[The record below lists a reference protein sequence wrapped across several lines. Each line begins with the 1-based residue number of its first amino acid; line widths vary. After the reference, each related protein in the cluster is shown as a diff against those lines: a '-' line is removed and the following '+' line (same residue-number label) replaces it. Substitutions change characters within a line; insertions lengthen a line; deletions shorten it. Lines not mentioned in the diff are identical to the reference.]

1 MLLLSKE
8 INNQDS
14 RIFVIAG
21 PCVIESEKLI
31 FEMADFLK
39 RLSEK
44 LGVFLILRVHSTKLT
59 GRPSTA
65 LEGQVT

>member
-1 MLLLSKE
+1 MLLLTKE

-44 LGVFLILRVHSTKLT
+44 LGVFLM
-59 GRPSTA
+59 
-65 LEGQVT
+65 Q

>member
-44 LGVFLILRVHSTKLT
+44 LGIFRVHSTKLT
-59 GRPSTA
+59 GRP
-65 LEGQVT
+65 

>member
-44 LGVFLILRVHSTKLT
+44 LGVFLIFKSF
-59 GRPSTA
+59 S
-65 LEGQVT
+65 